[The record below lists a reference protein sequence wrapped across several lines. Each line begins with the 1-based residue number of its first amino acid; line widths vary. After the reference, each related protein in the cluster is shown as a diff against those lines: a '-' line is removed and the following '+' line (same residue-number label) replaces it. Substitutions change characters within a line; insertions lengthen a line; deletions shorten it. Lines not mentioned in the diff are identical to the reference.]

1 MIELFTVIVS
11 IISAMSTYKLAQFS
25 SFNAIRA
32 SSTLTILSYAVAFV
46 VQVDAAYWSL
56 VFFGASFVGMSTP
69 QKFGYRS
76 MAVSGACFGVMYLLL
91 APYIDGI
98 GGALGSSAFLAVC
111 ISHVGILL
119 KERNTKSQSVN

>member
-11 IISAMSTYKLAQFS
+11 VISAMSTYKLAQFS

-32 SSTLTILSYAVAFV
+32 SSTLTIVSYAVTYV

-69 QKFGYRS
+69 KKFGYTS
-76 MAVSGACFGVMYLLL
+76 MAVSGGCFGGMYLLI

-119 KERNTKSQSVN
+119 KERHMKTQPVD